1 MPNENKDDEIL
12 NDKDISEDMLENI
25 SWDEVSE
32 NLEKENTKSK
42 SKDEHVSE
50 AKATESKKT
59 AEFSELK
66 KSGTVSSQSNIDFIL
81 DIPLQITVELGRTS
95 LPIYDLL
102 QLGQG
107 SIIEL
112 NKLAGEPLEI
122 LVNQKLIAKGEV
134 VVVNEKFGIR
144 LTDIISPAERVE
156 KLG

>member
-1 MPNENKDDEIL
+1 MAKGSMDDDLL
-12 NDKDISEDMLENI
+12 NGKGNPEESLDDI
-25 SWDEVSE
+25 SWDDISGEVDKKKSE
-32 NLEKENTKSK
+32 PRGGEDARKP
-42 SKDEHVSE
+42 
-50 AKATESKKT
+50 

-66 KSGTVSSQSNIDFIL
+66 KTGVVAAPSNLDFIL
-81 DIPLQITVELGRTS
+81 DIPLEVTVELGRTNI
-95 LPIYDLL
+95 PIYDLL

-112 NKLAGEPLEI
+112 NKMAGEPLEI

-144 LTDIISPAERVE
+144 LTDVVSPKERIE

>member
-1 MPNENKDDEIL
+1 MVEDKLDDE
-12 NDKDISEDMLENI
+12 SLESNNSDGDLDDI
-25 SWDEVSE
+25 SWDDVAEE
-32 NLEKENTKSK
+32 LEGSKGDAQPSGDSAVKAEDPRKS
-42 SKDEHVSE
+42 
-50 AKATESKKT
+50 
-59 AEFSELK
+59 AEFTELK
-66 KSGTVSSQSNIDFIL
+66 KSTITEAPKNLDFIL
-81 DIPLQITVELGRTS
+81 DIPLEVTVELGRTT

-107 SIIEL
+107 SIVEL

-144 LTDIISPAERVE
+144 LTDVVSPKERIE